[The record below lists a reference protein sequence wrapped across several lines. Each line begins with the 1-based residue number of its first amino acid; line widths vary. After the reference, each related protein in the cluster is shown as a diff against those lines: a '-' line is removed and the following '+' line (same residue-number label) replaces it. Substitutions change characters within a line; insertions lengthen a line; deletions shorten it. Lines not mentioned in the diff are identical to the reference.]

1 MYVHQVMWQES
12 CRMGFKL
19 KDGLLPLISWHSCC
33 YDFSD
38 RLIGVKKLR
47 P

>member
-1 MYVHQVMWQES
+1 MCVRYVAE
-12 CRMGFKL
+12 REYRDNRFKFR
-19 KDGLLPLISWHSCC
+19 DGHLPLFSWHSCC